1 MNAAAGAALCI
12 AGRLLHSPVMP
23 RTALAGA
30 LALLSAG
37 LLSACAAP
45 AEPSRS
51 APARADIV
59 LPLDTRTVS
68 ATVPRDATL
77 ETLLRADG
85 LTPDRA
91 LALIDA
97 TRSVFNP
104 RKLRARQPYRLVLG
118 LDGALRRFEYQ
129 IDNDQYL
136 QVVSRDG
143 PSGPA
148 LDARILSYDRKTAL
162 VAVHAEIDEDHPSI
176 IAALEEVGEGVPLAV
191 EVAQVLSGEVDF
203 NTDLR
208 VGDRIDVLFE
218 QKLTEGRP
226 TGYGQVVATA
236 LENGGRV
243 VRAFRFVD
251 PTGQAGY
258 YDENGRSL
266 RRMFLSSPLPFTPR
280 ITSGFS
286 RHRYHPI
293 YRIYRPHLGVDYA
306 APIGTSVIAI
316 ANGVVVSAGWSGQS
330 GRMIHLRHADGYET
344 YYLHLSAI
352 AKGIRRGA
360 RVEQGQLIGR
370 VGMTGAATG
379 PHLDFRVRQ
388 RGGFI
393 NPLTLRRNLPP
404 GKPIAPAYLAAYQLV
419 KTRAEWQLTMPA
431 AAPAAV
437 AKVNDH

>member
-1 MNAAAGAALCI
+1 
-12 AGRLLHSPVMP
+12 MP
-23 RTALAGA
+23 RTALASA

-37 LLSACAAP
+37 LLGACDTP
-45 AEPSRS
+45 AEPSRP

-68 ATVPRDATL
+68 ATVPPDATL
-77 ETLLRADG
+77 ETLLRGDG

-91 LALIDA
+91 LAIIDA
-97 TRSVFNP
+97 TRPVFNP
-104 RKLRARQPYRLVLG
+104 RRLRAHQPYRLVVG

-129 IDNDQYL
+129 IDDDQYL
-136 QVVSRDG
+136 QVVRRDG
-143 PSGPA
+143 AGAPA
-148 LDARILSYDRKTAL
+148 LDARILAYDQKTAL
-162 VAVHAEIDEDHPSI
+162 VAVRAEIDADHPSI

-208 VGDRIDVLFE
+208 VGDRLDVLFE
-218 QKLTEGRP
+218 QKLREGRP
-226 TGYGQVVATA
+226 SGYGQVVAAA
-236 LENGGRV
+236 LENDGRV

-251 PTGQAGY
+251 PKGQAGY
-258 YDENGRSL
+258 YDAGGRSL

-293 YRIYRPHLGVDYA
+293 YKIYRPHLGVDYA
-306 APIGTSVIAI
+306 APIGTSVVAV
-316 ANGVVVSAGWSGQS
+316 ANGVVESAGFSGES
-330 GRMIHLRHADGYET
+330 GRMVRLRHADGYET

-352 AKGIRRGA
+352 ARGVRPGA

-388 RGGFI
+388 RGAFI
-393 NPLTLRRNLPP
+393 NPLTLRRALPP
-404 GKPIAPAYLAAYQLV
+404 GKPIAPAYLDAFQLARA
-419 KTRAEWQLTMPA
+419 RAEWQLETPTRA
-431 AAPAAV
+431 AATAPAVKA
-437 AKVNDH
+437 NNH